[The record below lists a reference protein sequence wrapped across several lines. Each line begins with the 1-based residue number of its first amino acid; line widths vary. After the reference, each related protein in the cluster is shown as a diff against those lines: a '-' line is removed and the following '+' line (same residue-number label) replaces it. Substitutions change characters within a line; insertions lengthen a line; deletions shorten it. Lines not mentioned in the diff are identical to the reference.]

1 MISKCKKYFE
11 IEEQFLSIL
20 EKERILFTNYIILDR
35 GEIIEKWLLKR
46 GIFWIKMLIKSLW
59 WWWFKKTFSKHKNWI
74 FFIFSKVN
82 NIKRDNSY
90 FIYEEFLQTDGF
102 DIKVYTIR
110 PKYTHTEA
118 RK

>member
-46 GIFWIKMLIKSLW
+46 GIFWKKWSLNHCGGGG
-59 WWWFKKTFSKHKNWI
+59 SKRLFQNTKI
-74 FFIFSKVN
+74 EYSLFF
-82 NIKRDNSY
+82 
-90 FIYEEFLQTDGF
+90 
-102 DIKVYTIR
+102 
-110 PKYTHTEA
+110 PK
-118 RK
+118 